1 MKYTTTGTRLNHKI
15 FIRTRQTN
23 FDVKKHFGHT
33 TIENFVDHTKMK
45 GHEFAAFQKRMFQQ
59 MKKDRKR
66 RRIVFL
72 ISCIVTLLIIIGFL
86 IFWSTYDF
94 SLLKSSEF

>member
-33 TIENFVDHTKMK
+33 TIKNFVDHTKMK
-45 GHEFAAFQKRMFQQ
+45 GHEFAAFQKRMFLR
-59 MKKDRKR
+59 MKKEKKR
-66 RRIVFL
+66 RRILFTLTIL
-72 ISCIVTLLIIIGFL
+72 ITILIIIGFL
-86 IFWSTYDF
+86 VFWNTYDF

>member
-15 FIRTRQTN
+15 FVRTRQTN

-45 GHEFAAFQKRMFQQ
+45 GHVFADFQKRMFLR

-66 RRIVFL
+66 RRMILL
-72 ISCIVTLLIIIGFL
+72 ISVVLTILIVIGFL
-86 IFWSTYDF
+86 IFWNTYDF